1 MERCKATTRNGNPCR
16 NNVLVGSDYCHIKAH
31 QSMAKQKFYKWG
43 LHFVLKHKKGLSKTF
58 ACLGVIYGL
67 LSNQASIA
75 SYLNGATKQD
85 VREATQEIQKGLQK
99 IDYRI
104 SHNILTTNP
113 SLPAP
118 KNLRLINT
126 YEK

>member
-16 NNVLVGSDYCHIKAH
+16 NNALVGSDYCHIKAH
-31 QSMAKQKFYKWG
+31 QSMAKQKFYKRG
-43 LHFVLKHKKGLSKTF
+43 LHFVLKHKKRLSKTF

-85 VREATQEIQKGLQK
+85 IHKATGEIKAGLQTL
-99 IDYRI
+99 DNRI
-104 SHNILTTNP
+104 SQNILTTNL
-113 SLPAP
+113 SIPAP
-118 KNLRLINT
+118 N
-126 YEK
+126 ES